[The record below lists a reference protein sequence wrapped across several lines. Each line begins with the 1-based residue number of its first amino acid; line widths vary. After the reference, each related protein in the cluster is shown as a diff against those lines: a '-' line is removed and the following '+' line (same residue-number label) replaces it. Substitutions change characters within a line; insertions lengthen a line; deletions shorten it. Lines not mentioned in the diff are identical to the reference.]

1 MMTQHVARSLV
12 LIGAF
17 ALLMGVGVG
26 RAQEQPSGAPLP
38 PRGQGMRP
46 PGGGGHP
53 GMRPPMQ
60 QGSDGQGMRPGG
72 PGGPGGPGMGG
83 PGGPGGPR
91 ERQPPPPPP
100 DWQPSA
106 ELIAHVKA
114 SEPEFAAFLDRVKGS
129 DPDRWIGEL
138 WHVSQEARHVAMLRE
153 RDENDRAARVQT
165 TARLER
171 KVRALVEGLG
181 GKQPSDAQA
190 ASLRDA
196 LGQLFDQREE
206 MRREEI
212 TQLEKR
218 ITDLKSGL
226 SDRRAHKA
234 DIVDRRLKELL
245 AKDDS
250 LGW

>member
-1 MMTQHVARSLV
+1 MMTQHAAPSLV
-12 LIGAF
+12 VVGAF
-17 ALLMGVGVG
+17 ALLMSARVGM
-26 RAQEQPSGAPLP
+26 AQERPSGAPP
-38 PRGQGMRP
+38 PRGQGMRQQ
-46 PGGGGHP
+46 GGGGHP

-72 PGGPGGPGMGG
+72 PGGPGMGG
-83 PGGPGGPR
+83 PGGPGGPG

-100 DWQPSA
+100 DWQPPA
-106 ELIAHVKA
+106 ALIAQVKA
-114 SEPEFAAFLDRVKGS
+114 SEPEFAAFLDRVKAT
-129 DPDRWIGEL
+129 DPDRWVGEL

-153 RDENDRAARVQT
+153 RDETDRAARVET

-226 SDRRAHKA
+226 SDRRAHKV

-245 AKDDS
+245 AKDDT